1 MPTTA
6 TTIDLQQVQAEIRRM
21 AAGHRA
27 LLDELENRIRA
38 LDTEIARARATQGWP
53 YDATRRAC
61 APFTA
66 TSGRLGRAAEDLCIG
81 RPPALSTSDFR
92 AV

>member
-6 TTIDLQQVQAEIRRM
+6 TTIDLQQVQAEVRRM

-38 LDTEIARARATQGWP
+38 LDTEIARARATQG
-53 YDATRRAC
+53 
-61 APFTA
+61 
-66 TSGRLGRAAEDLCIG
+66 L
-81 RPPALSTSDFR
+81 AL
-92 AV
+92 